1 MFIEIEDILAE
12 NTQWPVRD
20 KINVIL
26 TKYLDLK
33 EANFTTLNF
42 IEKSSS
48 HSSSVINIP
57 FFEQLKTY

>member
-1 MFIEIEDILAE
+1 MDKKVDQMFIEIEDILAE

-33 EANFTTLNF
+33 KQ
-42 IEKSSS
+42 ISQ
-48 HSSSVINIP
+48 H
-57 FFEQLKTY
+57 

>member
-42 IEKSSS
+42 YRKIQ
-48 HSSSVINIP
+48 
-57 FFEQLKTY
+57 FTL

>member
-42 IEKSSS
+42 IENPV
-48 HSSSVINIP
+48 HTLV
-57 FFEQLKTY
+57 Q